1 MGSRRSERGG
11 RPQSAIDHV
20 PLRDA
25 AEEAP
30 GKSRTDARIVRPL
43 EGIPVRAWIVSR
55 QSGEQVVD
63 GEAIAWTASQV
74 HVRYVDKHGREG
86 FAWVWAN
93 AVTRR

>member
-1 MGSRRSERGG
+1 M
-11 RPQSAIDHV
+11 DHV

-30 GKSRTDARIVRPL
+30 GRSRISAHVVRPG

-55 QSGEQVVD
+55 QSGEQMVD
-63 GEAIAWTASQV
+63 GDAIAWTDTQV
-74 HVRYVDKHGREG
+74 HVRYVDAHGREG
-86 FAWVWAN
+86 FAWLWAN